1 ANASAQTT
9 VTGTVTSSEDGE
21 PLPGVNVVV
30 ENTTKGTVT
39 GIDGTYS
46 IELGPDETSLNFTF
60 VGYTTQTVAVNGRT
74 TVNVVMEPDTKT
86 LEEVVVIGYG
96 IVRKSDLTGSVS
108 SVKGEDLTRIPA
120 VSPMQNLQGKVSGL
134 QVTSPSGAPG
144 SSPVVR
150 IRG

>member
-1 ANASAQTT
+1 HPPVRCSIRPDLEKFFPLGINKKGLLCLNTLAHRCFNGSVVHHLYGGNVSMKIFLSVITTCLFLANASAQTT

-60 VGYTTQTVAVNGRT
+60 VGYTTQTV
-74 TVNVVMEPDTKT
+74 
-86 LEEVVVIGYG
+86 
-96 IVRKSDLTGSVS
+96 
-108 SVKGEDLTRIPA
+108 
-120 VSPMQNLQGKVSGL
+120 
-134 QVTSPSGAPG
+134 
-144 SSPVVR
+144 
-150 IRG
+150 